1 VVDHGFQE
9 AEIRGI
15 VREWEQG
22 MGIAELC
29 AKHGIEE
36 AALRQWKRQYGSES
50 NDEPGRQKLEE
61 ENSNLKQMVAELM
74 LEKKALLQHR
84 VLYQESQGAGDYCGV
99 GDAEPEAAAVAPCE
113 EKAGAAPVQVTVPAT
128 GHGAGYREPEA
139 HPAQV
144 QAVSGSGPVLH
155 ENVRSLLEHSR
166 IIPAIRSSEFIP
178 AAMASP
184 GLVVWLLYGSPLTI
198 CEVVRKLRSAGKLPI
213 ANLDLLTGFAQDS
226 DAVSLLVKLGVA
238 GIVSTRQS
246 ALRAAH
252 AQGII
257 AVQRTFAV
265 DSIALH
271 NITRALHHFVP
282 DAIELLPAVAAP
294 LAMPSLK
301 AAKPG
306 LPVIA
311 TGLVNSLRQVEEL
324 VRHGIV
330 SVATSNTSLWIL

>member
-1 VVDHGFQE
+1 MVRDQGFQE
-9 AEIRGI
+9 AEIRRI

-22 MGIAELC
+22 TGVAELC
-29 AKHGIEE
+29 EKHGLEE
-36 AALRQWKRQYGSES
+36 ETLREWKRQYGAES
-50 NDEPGRQKLEE
+50 DGETGRQKLEE
-61 ENSNLKQMVAELM
+61 ENSNLKQMVAELL

-84 VLYQESQGAGDYCGV
+84 VLFEELRGAGDYCGV
-99 GDAEPEAAAVAPCE
+99 TEAEAEAPGAAHIE
-113 EKAGAAPVQVTVPAT
+113 EKPGT
-128 GHGAGYREPEA
+128 GHGTGHVAGHAAVNREPDTHGA
-139 HPAQV
+139 HVETVAG
-144 QAVSGSGPVLH
+144 AGSQSH
-155 ENVRSLLEHSR
+155 QNVRSLLERSR
-166 IIPAIRSSEFIP
+166 IIPAIRSSEFLP

-184 GLVVWLLYGSPLTI
+184 GLVVSLLYGSPLTI
-198 CEVVRKLRSAGKLPI
+198 GEVVRKLRSAGKLPI

-301 AAKPG
+301 AAKPE
-306 LPVIA
+306 LPVVA

-330 SVATSNTSLWIL
+330 AVATSNTSLWIL